1 MNLRSTIR
9 AISAFVF
16 AVALGVLACFFYEG
30 WETGRMQQAIQ
41 TMRPEQQLDLGED
54 GVWEEFRDLL
64 DENGDTIGWLT
75 IDGTVIDYVVMQT
88 PDEPDKY
95 LHRDFYGQESRWG
108 TLYVAEACDVQTS
121 DNIIIYGHHMRDG
134 SMFGSLAQYES
145 ADFCA
150 EHSRVKFNTI
160 YGPGEYEVVA
170 VVRTDVN
177 VGSSAFPY
185 YQYTQANDPE
195 MFAEYKDFLE
205 QNRIYDTGNEIQEGD
220 RLLTLSTCNYHTENG
235 RLIVVCR
242 KVA

>member
-30 WETGRMQQAIQ
+30 WETGRMQQALQ

-64 DENGDTIGWLT
+64 DENEDSIGWLT
-75 IDGTVIDYVVMQT
+75 IDDTVIDYVVMQT

-134 SMFGSLAQYES
+134 TMFGSLAQYES